1 MNIKVKD
8 CEVEKNAKVIYIYG
22 KQVDNNGTIT
32 KVKYYN
38 PSESKNYW
46 VAVSSLSKKL
56 LDGSVFAYAG
66 VYSDS
71 DKSFNNICVVVPM
84 IKDEEYYITSVTDDK
99 KTNNLDKI
107 PIYEK

>member
-8 CEVEKNAKVIYIYG
+8 CETEKNVKVIYIYG
-22 KQVDNNGTIT
+22 KQVDSNGTIT

-38 PSESKNYW
+38 PSESKNCW
-46 VAVSSLSKKL
+46 ITVSILSKKL
-56 LDGSVFAYAG
+56 LDGCVFAYAG
-66 VYSDS
+66 VYNNKDN
-71 DKSFNNICVVVPM
+71 SFDNTCVVIPM